1 VEKLNVILLGKIIS
15 FAIMESESTITLE
28 NFATL
33 FETRD
38 YVVRE
43 SEVIEENGVMIYDL
57 ANKWSCTFIFANIF
71 FCEKCQTTHILAEMI
86 SVNGLFVSFF
96 IQVNSLKIF
105 GESGILTQ
113 KDEIVMYGCG
123 NGFHYDTENKTLI
136 IYNGANN

>member
-1 VEKLNVILLGKIIS
+1 
-15 FAIMESESTITLE
+15 MEFESTITLE

-33 FETRD
+33 FQTRE

-43 SEVIEENGVMIYDL
+43 SEVIEDYGVMVYDL
-57 ANKWSCTFIFANIF
+57 ANKWSCMFIFKNIF
-71 FCEKCQTTHILAEMI
+71 FCHQCQETHMMAQII

-96 IQVNSLKIF
+96 MKVNSLKIF

-123 NGFHYDTENKTLI
+123 NDFHYDVENKELI
-136 IYNGANN
+136 IYAGTNN

>member
-1 VEKLNVILLGKIIS
+1 
-15 FAIMESESTITLE
+15 MEFESTITLE

-38 YVVRE
+38 FVVRE
-43 SEVIEENGVMIYDL
+43 SEVIEEYGVLIYDL
-57 ANKWSCTFIFANIF
+57 TNKWSCTFIFGNIF
-71 FCEKCQTTHILAEMI
+71 FCEQCNATHILAEMI

-96 IQVNSLKIF
+96 FQVNDLKIL

-123 NGFHYDTENKTLI
+123 NGFHYDPESKQLI
-136 IYNGANN
+136 IYAGGNY

>member
-1 VEKLNVILLGKIIS
+1 
-15 FAIMESESTITLE
+15 MEFESTITLE

-33 FETRD
+33 FQTRE

-43 SEVIEENGVMIYDL
+43 SEVIEDYGVMVYDL
-57 ANKWSCTFIFANIF
+57 ANKWSCTFIFQNIF
-71 FCEKCQTTHILAEMI
+71 FCRICQETHMLAQMI

-96 IQVNSLKIF
+96 MQVNYLKIF

-123 NGFHYDTENKTLI
+123 NGFHYDVENKELI
-136 IYNGANN
+136 IYGGTNN

>member
-1 VEKLNVILLGKIIS
+1 
-15 FAIMESESTITLE
+15 MENESTLTLE

-33 FETRD
+33 FETKE

-43 SEVIEENGVMIYDL
+43 SEVIENNGIMIYEL
-57 ANKWSCTFIFANIF
+57 ANKWSCTFIFGNIF
-71 FCEKCQTTHILAEMI
+71 LCPQCNVTHMLAEMI

-123 NGFHYDTENKTLI
+123 NGFHYDTESKELI
-136 IYNGANN
+136 IYNGTNN

>member
-1 VEKLNVILLGKIIS
+1 
-15 FAIMESESTITLE
+15 MENESTLTLE

-33 FETRD
+33 FDTKE

-43 SEVIEENGVMIYDL
+43 SEVIENNGIMIYEL
-57 ANKWSCTFIFANIF
+57 ANKWSCTFIFGDIF
-71 FCEKCQTTHILAEMI
+71 LCPQCNVTHMLAEMI

-96 IQVNSLKIF
+96 IQVNSFKIF

-123 NGFHYDTENKTLI
+123 NGFHYDIENKELI
-136 IYNGANN
+136 VYGGTNN